1 MKSYLKKI
9 TASLLAIV
17 LLASVPASHA
27 GLQDALDG
35 MFVSNGTSATA
46 FESQTRGGF
55 IGGGMGLRT
64 PIRNINLVAFDPP
77 RFSAG
82 CGGIDLFGG
91 SFSFINADQ
100 IVALFRQIAANSVG
114 LAFKAAI
121 DAINPQLGKLMENFQ
136 AMVQSLNENMKN
148 TCAIANSVVKT
159 VADPSARKKLAE
171 DTAAAGEAGAGV
183 FSDFM
188 AGITKMF
195 DSPGET
201 EKTANLNGRCDA
213 CGNPVWKALND
224 SNPGQMLGNPSTSQT
239 DMAGDNEIIMSLI
252 GAVVMNKAQGTDTNA
267 DGSRKVDVGA
277 TFAPSLTL
285 YDFKDGNTAGKSV
298 KVWRCQDGKER
309 EKCTV
314 LESRDFAFAGTLGYT
329 NQMLFGDKEGQSL
342 PGSFAN
348 SIVGKLSTC
357 DSNNC
362 AFTAAQIGFVNAI
375 SSPVLS
381 LIKQVQSEPGA
392 MSVLARDMAPVIADE
407 LAVRFGE
414 AALRAARSTY
424 DGVKVTQPD
433 FVPAALKERAIELAA
448 IRKSAEGNQDRVLKA
463 KDMVKAIIEGNPKVF
478 TKTSQW

>member
-1 MKSYLKKI
+1 MKSLLEKI
-9 TASLLAIV
+9 TASVLTITLLA
-17 LLASVPASHA
+17 AVPASHA

-35 MFVSNGTSATA
+35 MFVSNGTAATA
-46 FESQTRGGF
+46 FDSQTRGGF
-55 IGGGMGLRT
+55 IGGGLGLRT

-159 VADPSARKKLAE
+159 FSDPSARKKLAE
-171 DTAAAGEAGAGV
+171 DTAAAGSTGAGV
-183 FSDFM
+183 FSDLM

-201 EKTANLNGRCDA
+201 EKSANMGGKCDV

-224 SNPGQMLGNPSTSQT
+224 SNPGQLLGNPSTGQS

-252 GAVVMNKAQGTDTNA
+252 GAVVMNKAQGTETNP
-267 DGSRKVDVGA
+267 DGSPKIDVGA

-298 KVWRCQDGKER
+298 KVWRCQDGTDR
-309 EKCTV
+309 EKCTALKSV
-314 LESRDFAFAGTLGYT
+314 DFSFAGTLGYT
-329 NQMLFGDKEGQSL
+329 NQMLFGDKEGQNL
-342 PGSFAN
+342 PGSYAN
-348 SIVGKLSTC
+348 SIVGKLSSC
-357 DSNNC
+357 EDNKC
-362 AFTAAQIGFVNAI
+362 GFTASQIAFVNSI

-392 MSVLARDMAPVIADE
+392 MNALARDMAPVIADE

-433 FVPAALKERAIELAA
+433 FVPAALKDRAVELAA